1 MVAENRKKQINCLP
15 ASSGQTDP
23 FGPQGS
29 VSPRKQR
36 SDVKKQRNIR
46 HFVSPAFL
54 LASALIVYVFHEPA
68 FQHFAPEANR
78 HIVRQVAIAVAI
90 FSGASLLA
98 RMIVAALAR
107 TGEGKKRAPKL
118 LGELMTATLFAIAT
132 VATVAILLGQSSSGV
147 IASSGLIIAVLG
159 FAIRNVLA
167 DVLSGIALGLEAP
180 FRIGDWIEIDGA
192 IRGKVIEIGW
202 RTTRLLTRNDTYM
215 ILPNSQ
221 ISRQRVTNF
230 SAPKKH
236 YRATLEIVL
245 GHDIPVSQ
253 GKELLS
259 AAAASTKSVMKS
271 PRPDARAVSYDTDG
285 VRYVVRYWVPSFVD
299 DINCRDEMLV
309 AVDAFIRERGLP
321 PPYSRIKLVPVPP
334 EFDKA
339 G

>member
-1 MVAENRKKQINCLP
+1 MEAQSK
-15 ASSGQTDP
+15 
-23 FGPQGS
+23 
-29 VSPRKQR
+29 
-36 SDVKKQRNIR
+36 IR
-46 HFVSPAFL
+46 HFLSPALL
-54 LASALIVYVFHEPA
+54 LAVSIAVYIFHEPA

-78 HIVRQVAIAVAI
+78 DALRQVAMAIAF

-98 RMIVAALAR
+98 RVIVAALGR
-107 TGEGKKRAPKL
+107 TGEGRKRVPKL
-118 LGELMTATLFAIAT
+118 LGELVTAALFTVAT
-132 VATVAILLGQSSSGV
+132 VATVAMLLGQSAGGV
-147 IASSGLIIAVLG
+147 LASSGLIIAILG

-167 DVLSGIALGLEAP
+167 DVLSGVALGLEAP

-221 ISRQRVTNF
+221 ISRQRMVNF

-259 AAAASTKSVMKS
+259 AAAASATSVMKS
-271 PRPDARAVSYDTDG
+271 PKPDVRALSYDTEG
-285 VRYVVRYWVPSFVD
+285 VRYIVRYWVPSFVD
-299 DINCRDEMLV
+299 DIDCRDEMLV
-309 AVDAFIRERGLP
+309 AVDAFIREHGLP
-321 PPYSRIKLVPVPP
+321 PPYSRIRLVPVPP
-334 EFDKA
+334 EFDK
-339 G
+339 GG